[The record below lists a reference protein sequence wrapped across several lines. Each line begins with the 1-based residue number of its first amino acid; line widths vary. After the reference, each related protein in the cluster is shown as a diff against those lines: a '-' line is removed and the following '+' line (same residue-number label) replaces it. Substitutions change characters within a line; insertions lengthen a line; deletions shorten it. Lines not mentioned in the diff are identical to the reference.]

1 MITISPDEW
10 LDHSFNFDKSFD
22 FISAGGSL
30 IRFVTVT
37 NDATHHS
44 LDETNPM
51 TYIIFLETYRARLNA
66 AQVKW
71 LDNKID
77 NLTEQQRQTVEN
89 GMENIDVE
97 LATKPITE
105 KMEDTGLLRQV

>member
-1 MITISPDEW
+1 MDTIQINSE
-10 LDHSFNFDKSFD
+10 LKKIN
-22 FISAGGSL
+22 AL
-30 IRFVTVT
+30 
-37 NDATHHS
+37 HHS

-89 GMENIDVE
+89 GMDNLDVE
-97 LATKPITE
+97 LAKQPILE
-105 KMEDTGLLRQV
+105 KCKDIGEISRIE